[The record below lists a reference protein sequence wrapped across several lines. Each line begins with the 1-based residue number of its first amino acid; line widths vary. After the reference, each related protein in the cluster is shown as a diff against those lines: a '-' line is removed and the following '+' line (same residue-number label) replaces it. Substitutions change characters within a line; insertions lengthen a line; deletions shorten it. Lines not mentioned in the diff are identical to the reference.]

1 MAEFDKEVPTNDDD
15 QVAIVGGPES
25 ASGGAGAPVP
35 GGALGTTK
43 THTGNLAAKRLE
55 RRKRRSGGPTA

>member
-35 GGALGTTK
+35 GGALG
-43 THTGNLAAKRLE
+43 HYQNPH
-55 RRKRRSGGPTA
+55 GGI